1 MPIVLDVGAAAFGP
15 PEYYTGSDSLLVLKV
30 SDVAVSVHAFEMQHS
45 VADQLQKEAMLALKI
60 AAPGS
65 THEVHR
71 IGVGAKQSE
80 LLASPMEG
88 TDKVQTLTLTGGSGQ
103 SKRNHVFRTRVTSLD
118 WWESEHSFNRSI
130 LYIKVDTNGHEPAVL
145 QGLTRLMSVRPPL
158 FLSFEYS
165 FGWSTLFSNITIKL
179 MRKKARALYDG
190 AHLMALNAALALAYG
205 RSLRPGEYSDTGKW
219 IPLEKQVSATN
230 CFFVFASDVCVN
242 VCDPGLYPRGEKQ
255 LSFLCSIDK
264 LKNQRRVATRY
275 DHTAAS
281 FLGFVLLGCLR
292 TWIRFVHAA

>member
-1 MPIVLDVGAAAFGP
+1 MGSGEIAQLPALRKALLSDQLLESAALAAVKMPIVLDVGAAAFGP

-103 SKRNHVFRTRVTSLD
+103 SKRNNVFRTRVTSLD

-130 LYIKVDTNGHEPAVL
+130 LYIKVDGPMATN
-145 QGLTRLMSVRPPL
+145 PPL

-179 MRKKARALYDG
+179 MRKKAR
-190 AHLMALNAALALAYG
+190 
-205 RSLRPGEYSDTGKW
+205 
-219 IPLEKQVSATN
+219 QVSAKDGTLMERN
-230 CFFVFASDVCVN
+230 LVFKQDPATVVGGAMLRDFVASYALERIVAADLEAERLIVHERECFCLAL
-242 VCDPGLYPRGEKQ
+242 GRRRGRK
-255 LSFLCSIDK
+255 D
-264 LKNQRRVATRY
+264 A
-275 DHTAAS
+275 
-281 FLGFVLLGCLR
+281 
-292 TWIRFVHAA
+292 IRQDE